1 MDGYDIKEL
10 AKQKDEEKKKTE
22 NKNSK
27 EKEKKTGL
35 SKTDQDSRVT

>member
-10 AKQKDEEKKKTE
+10 AKQKDEGKKTE